1 MYNILS
7 NEIRVRDPY
16 IVPVRETGKYYLF
29 GTTDTDPWNE
39 GEGFLVY
46 ESEDLEHWSEP
57 NWAFLPPEGFWA
69 NQNFWAPEVHHF
81 NGYWYI
87 FASFKAEGVCR
98 GTQILRS
105 ESVTGPYVPI
115 SDGPVTPR
123 DWECLD
129 GTLHVDENGK
139 PWMVFCH
146 EWVQVHDGEICCIP
160 LSDDLTHAIGEPTLL
175 FRASEG
181 PWVVPL
187 WNSKDNF
194 VTDGPFLYRSNN
206 GALRMLWS
214 SFSTEDY
221 TISYAESQSGTIFGP
236 WIQHETGVVVNGGHG
251 MVFDTFDGR
260 TLLSIH
266 SPNASPLERMKLIPF
281 EK

>member
-1 MYNILS
+1 MYNIPS
-7 NEIRVRDPY
+7 SEIRVRDPY
-16 IVPVRETGKYYLF
+16 IVPIKETRKYYLF
-29 GTTDTDPWNE
+29 GTTDTDPWNA

-57 NWAFLPPEGFWA
+57 KWAFLPPEGFWA

-206 GALRMLWS
+206 GTLRMLWS

>member
-1 MYNILS
+1 MYNIPS
-7 NEIRVRDPY
+7 SEIRVRDPY
-16 IVPVRETGKYYLF
+16 IVPIKETGRYYLF

-57 NWAFLPPEGFWA
+57 KWAFLPPEGFWA

-251 MVFDTFDGR
+251 MVFDTFDGQ

>member
-1 MYNILS
+1 MYNIS
-7 NEIRVRDPY
+7 SSEIRVRDPY
-16 IVPVRETGKYYLF
+16 IVPVKETGKYYLF

-46 ESEDLEHWSEP
+46 ESEDLENWSEP
-57 NWAFLPPEGFWA
+57 RWAFLPPEGFWA
-69 NQNFWAPEVHHF
+69 NQNFWAPEVHFF

-87 FASFKAEGVCR
+87 FASFKANGVCR

-115 SDGPVTPR
+115 SEGPVTPR
-123 DWECLD
+123 HWECLD
-129 GTLHVDENGK
+129 GTLHVDEKGK

-175 FRASEG
+175 FRASEA

-187 WNSKDNF
+187 WNSMDNF
-194 VTDGPFLYRSNN
+194 VTDGPFLYRSSN

-266 SPNASPLERMKLIPF
+266 SPNGSPMERMKLIPF

>member
-1 MYNILS
+1 MYNIPS
-7 NEIRVRDPY
+7 SEIRVRDPY
-16 IVPVRETGKYYLF
+16 IVPIKETGKYYLF
-29 GTTDTDPWNE
+29 GTTDTDPWNA

-57 NWAFLPPEGFWA
+57 KWAFLPPEGFWA

-81 NGYWYI
+81 NEYWYI

-194 VTDGPFLYRSNN
+194 VTDGPFLYRSKN

-236 WIQHETGVVVNGGHG
+236 WIQHESGVVVNGGHG

>member
-1 MYNILS
+1 MYNIPS
-7 NEIRVRDPY
+7 SEIRVRDPY

-57 NWAFLPPEGFWA
+57 KWAFLPPEGFWA

-105 ESVTGPYVPI
+105 ESVTGPYAPI

-214 SFSTEDY
+214 SFSTGDY
-221 TISYAESQSGTIFGP
+221 AIGVAESATGSVLGP
-236 WIQHETGVVVNGGHG
+236 WAQQERPVVENGGHG
-251 MVFDTFDGR
+251 MIFDDFDGK
-260 TLLSIH
+260 TWLSIH
-266 SPNASPLERMKLIPF
+266 SPNASPLERLLLVPF
-281 EK
+281 LK

>member
-7 NEIRVRDPY
+7 NQIRVRDPY

-29 GTTDTDPWNE
+29 GTTDTDPWNA

-57 NWAFLPPEGFWA
+57 KWAFLPPEGFWA

-98 GTQILRS
+98 GTQILRA

-129 GTLHVDENGK
+129 GTLHVDENRK

>member
-1 MYNILS
+1 MYNIS
-7 NEIRVRDPY
+7 SSEIRVRDPY
-16 IVPVRETGKYYLF
+16 IVPVKEPGKYYLF

-46 ESEDLEHWSEP
+46 ESEDLENWSEP
-57 NWAFLPPEGFWA
+57 RWAFLPPEGFWA
-69 NQNFWAPEVHHF
+69 NQNFWAPEVHFF

-115 SDGPVTPR
+115 SEGPVTPR
-123 DWECLD
+123 HWECLD
-129 GTLHVDENGK
+129 GTLHVDEKGK

-194 VTDGPFLYRSNN
+194 VTDGPFLYRSKN

>member
-1 MYNILS
+1 MYNIS
-7 NEIRVRDPY
+7 SSEIRVRDPY
-16 IVPVRETGKYYLF
+16 IVPVKETGKYYLF

-46 ESEDLEHWSEP
+46 ESEDLENWSEP
-57 NWAFLPPEGFWA
+57 RWAFLPPEGFWA
-69 NQNFWAPEVHHF
+69 NQNFWAPEVHFF

-115 SDGPVTPR
+115 SEGPVTPR
-123 DWECLD
+123 RWECLD
-129 GTLHVDENGK
+129 GTLHVDEKGK

-160 LSDDLTHAIGEPTLL
+160 LSDDLTHAIGDPTLL
-175 FRASEG
+175 FRASEA

-187 WNSKDNF
+187 WNSMDNF
-194 VTDGPFLYRSNN
+194 VTDGPFLYRSSN

-266 SPNASPLERMKLIPF
+266 SPNGSPMERMKLIPF

>member
-1 MYNILS
+1 MYNIPS
-7 NEIRVRDPY
+7 SEIRVRDPY
-16 IVPVRETGKYYLF
+16 IVPIKETGKYYLF
-29 GTTDTDPWNE
+29 GTTDTDPWNA

-57 NWAFLPPEGFWA
+57 KWAFLPPEGFWA

-105 ESVTGPYVPI
+105 ESVTGHYVPI

-187 WNSKDNF
+187 WNSKDNY

-236 WIQHETGVVVNGGHG
+236 WIQHESGVVVNGGHG

>member
-1 MYNILS
+1 MYNIS
-7 NEIRVRDPY
+7 SSEIRVRDPY
-16 IVPVRETGKYYLF
+16 IVPVKETGKYYLF

-46 ESEDLEHWSEP
+46 ESEDLENWSEP
-57 NWAFLPPEGFWA
+57 RWAFLPPEGFWA
-69 NQNFWAPEVHHF
+69 NQNFWAPEVHFF

-115 SDGPVTPR
+115 SEGPVTPR
-123 DWECLD
+123 RWECLD
-129 GTLHVDENGK
+129 GTLHVDEKGK

-160 LSDDLTHAIGEPTLL
+160 LSDDLTHAIGEPALL
-175 FRASEG
+175 FRASEA

-187 WNSKDNF
+187 WNSMDNF
-194 VTDGPFLYRSNN
+194 VTDGPFLYRSSN

-266 SPNASPLERMKLIPF
+266 SPNGSPMERMKLIPF

>member
-1 MYNILS
+1 MYNIS
-7 NEIRVRDPY
+7 SSEIRVRDPY
-16 IVPVRETGKYYLF
+16 IVPVKETGKYYLF

-46 ESEDLEHWSEP
+46 ESEDLENWSEP
-57 NWAFLPPEGFWA
+57 RWAFLPPEGFWA
-69 NQNFWAPEVHHF
+69 NQNFWAPEVHFF

-115 SDGPVTPR
+115 SEGPVTPR
-123 DWECLD
+123 HWECLD
-129 GTLHVDENGK
+129 GTLHVDEKGK

-146 EWVQVHDGEICCIP
+146 EWVQVHNGEICCIP

-175 FRASEG
+175 FRASEA

-187 WNSKDNF
+187 WNSMDNF
-194 VTDGPFLYRSNN
+194 VTDGPFLYRSSN

-266 SPNASPLERMKLIPF
+266 SPNGSPMERMKLIPF

>member
-1 MYNILS
+1 MYNVPS
-7 NEIRVRDPY
+7 SKIRVRDPY
-16 IVPVRETGKYYLF
+16 IVPIKETGKYYLF
-29 GTTDTDPWNE
+29 GTTDTDPWNA

-57 NWAFLPPEGFWA
+57 KWAFLPPEGFWA

-236 WIQHETGVVVNGGHG
+236 WIQHKSGVVVNGGHG
-251 MVFDTFDGR
+251 MVFDPFDGR

>member
-1 MYNILS
+1 MYNIS
-7 NEIRVRDPY
+7 SSEIRVRDPY
-16 IVPVRETGKYYLF
+16 VVPVKETGKYYLF

-46 ESEDLEHWSEP
+46 ESEDLENWSEP
-57 NWAFLPPEGFWA
+57 RWAFLPPEGFWA
-69 NQNFWAPEVHHF
+69 NQNFWAPEVHFF

-115 SDGPVTPR
+115 SEGPVTPR
-123 DWECLD
+123 RWECLD
-129 GTLHVDENGK
+129 GTLHVDEKGK

-160 LSDDLTHAIGEPTLL
+160 LSDDLTHAIGDPTLL
-175 FRASEG
+175 FRASEA

-187 WNSKDNF
+187 WNSMDNF
-194 VTDGPFLYRSNN
+194 VTDGPFLYRSSN

-266 SPNASPLERMKLIPF
+266 SPNGSPMERMKLIPF

>member
-1 MYNILS
+1 MYNIS
-7 NEIRVRDPY
+7 SSEIRVRDPY
-16 IVPVRETGKYYLF
+16 IVPVKETGKYYLF

-46 ESEDLEHWSEP
+46 ESEDLENWSEP
-57 NWAFLPPEGFWA
+57 RWAFLPPEGFWA
-69 NQNFWAPEVHHF
+69 NQNFWAPEVHFF

-87 FASFKAEGVCR
+87 FASFKAEGVCS

-115 SDGPVTPR
+115 SEGPVTPR
-123 DWECLD
+123 HWECLD
-129 GTLHVDENGK
+129 GTLHVDEKGK

-160 LSDDLTHAIGEPTLL
+160 LSDDLTHAIGDPTLL
-175 FRASEG
+175 FRASEA

-187 WNSKDNF
+187 WNSMDNF
-194 VTDGPFLYRSNN
+194 VTDGPFLYRSSN

-266 SPNASPLERMKLIPF
+266 SPNGSPMERMKLIPF

>member
-1 MYNILS
+1 MYNIS
-7 NEIRVRDPY
+7 SSEIRVRDPY
-16 IVPVRETGKYYLF
+16 IVPVKETGKYYLF

-46 ESEDLEHWSEP
+46 ESEDLENWSEP
-57 NWAFLPPEGFWA
+57 RWAFLPPEGFWA
-69 NQNFWAPEVHHF
+69 NQNFWAPEVHFF

-115 SDGPVTPR
+115 SEGPVTPR
-123 DWECLD
+123 HWECLD
-129 GTLHVDENGK
+129 GTLHVDEKGK

-175 FRASEG
+175 FRASEA

-187 WNSKDNF
+187 WNSMDNF
-194 VTDGPFLYRSNN
+194 VTDGPFLYRSSN

-266 SPNASPLERMKLIPF
+266 SPNGSPMERMKLIPF

>member
-1 MYNILS
+1 MYNIPS
-7 NEIRVRDPY
+7 SEIRVRDPY
-16 IVPVRETGKYYLF
+16 IVPIKETGKYYLF
-29 GTTDTDPWNE
+29 GTTDTDPWNA

-57 NWAFLPPEGFWA
+57 KWAFLPPEGFWA

-160 LSDDLTHAIGEPTLL
+160 LSDDLTHAIGEPALL

-251 MVFDTFDGR
+251 MVFDTFDGQ

>member
-1 MYNILS
+1 MYNIPS
-7 NEIRVRDPY
+7 SEIRVRDPY
-16 IVPVRETGKYYLF
+16 IVPIKETRKYYLF
-29 GTTDTDPWNE
+29 GTTDTDPWNA

-57 NWAFLPPEGFWA
+57 KWAFLPPEGFWA

>member
-16 IVPVRETGKYYLF
+16 IVPVQETGKYYLF
-29 GTTDTDPWNE
+29 GTTDTDPWNK

-57 NWAFLPPEGFWA
+57 KWAFLPPEGFWA
-69 NQNFWAPEVHHF
+69 NQNFWAPEVHRF

>member
-29 GTTDTDPWNE
+29 GTTDTDPWNA

-46 ESEDLEHWSEP
+46 ESEDLEHWSQP
-57 NWAFLPPEGFWA
+57 KWAFLPPEGFWA
-69 NQNFWAPEVHHF
+69 NQNFWAPEVHYF

-129 GTLHVDENGK
+129 GTLHVDDSGK

-160 LSDDLTHAIGEPTLL
+160 LSDDLTNAIGEPTLL

-194 VTDGPFLYRSNN
+194 VTDGPFLYRSKN

-251 MVFDTFDGR
+251 MVFDTFDGQ

>member
-1 MYNILS
+1 MYNIPS
-7 NEIRVRDPY
+7 SEIRVRDPY

-57 NWAFLPPEGFWA
+57 KWAFLPPEGFWA

-105 ESVTGPYVPI
+105 ESVTGPYAPI

-251 MVFDTFDGR
+251 MVFDTFDGQ

>member
-1 MYNILS
+1 MYNIPS
-7 NEIRVRDPY
+7 SEIRVRDPY
-16 IVPVRETGKYYLF
+16 IVPIKETGKYYLF
-29 GTTDTDPWNE
+29 GTTDTDPWNA

-57 NWAFLPPEGFWA
+57 KWAFLPPEGFWA

-236 WIQHETGVVVNGGHG
+236 WIQHESGVVVNGGHG